1 MTGPQSFSINAQ
13 ILSLCWT
20 EIIIL
25 GLNRNEYKS
34 EVKSC
39 AEEESEEE
47 IQFAINTMSDKTI
60 AAKAQN
66 IRKK

>member
-25 GLNRNEYKS
+25 LLDRNAYKS
-34 EVKSC
+34 EVKLC
-39 AEEESEEE
+39 TEEENEDE
-47 IQFAINTMSDKTI
+47 I
-60 AAKAQN
+60 
-66 IRKK
+66 

>member
-1 MTGPQSFSINAQ
+1 MTGPQSFSINAE
-13 ILSLCWT
+13 ILSLYWT

-34 EVKSC
+34 NVKSC

-47 IQFAINTMSDKTI
+47 I
-60 AAKAQN
+60 
-66 IRKK
+66 

>member
-1 MTGPQSFSINAQ
+1 MEGNKSKQKYPITGPQSFSMNAE

-25 GLNRNEYKS
+25 LLNRNVYKS

-39 AEEESEEE
+39 AAEESEEE
-47 IQFAINTMSDKTI
+47 I
-60 AAKAQN
+60 
-66 IRKK
+66 

>member
-1 MTGPQSFSINAQ
+1 MTGPQSFSINAE

-25 GLNRNEYKS
+25 GLNRNGYKS
-34 EVKSC
+34 EVKSW

-47 IQFAINTMSDKTI
+47 I
-60 AAKAQN
+60 
-66 IRKK
+66 